1 MASPGGI
8 LPTPFLAPAPAEI
21 AAPPSPPAEAP
32 RPPSPIV
39 PTGHAVLDVSL
50 ALNASTHSY
59 GIRINK
65 DGAARVVVVD
75 FSDHEVMALGAIRVG
90 DVILSV
96 QGFDATRASFG
107 EVVGRI
113 GDAKSAGA
121 TLALT
126 IGRPRPPDARDGA
139 DGAEPAPAPAPAP
152 AAAAEPAKYCD
163 KCGHLT
169 HPGQACNLFPRAG
182 VPVQLREYAAAAEA
196 ALGFCAEAPKRGY
209 TRRFQPAPP
218 AHALLAAIAE
228 APPPPEEEEESSDDE
243 LLSPPGPAMSDT
255 ESEDDEFGMIAASSG
270 ASTFE
275 ADRQRV
281 LDFYSAEGTGEEGCQ
296 VGYVAGALGM
306 DAVRLRQI
314 VDFLE
319 SEGQLYATLNDDYHK
334 SIYEPCE
341 KPAPRKRGPPRA
353 RGDLP
358 AGRVRVG
365 GDDTESDDDDDFDD
379 ARPARRAAPSR
390 ARRAGARAAGPPTP
404 MEMPMDRECARESAS
419 PGGVKG
425 RWLQLE
431 DKRLRSVLAA
441 LDGPISK
448 AHTDW
453 DAVARA
459 LGSRDA
465 AECRLRWEKVIG
477 KGERKGRFTA
487 AEDEAVRKYAAE
499 GLEWP
504 EIAARVP
511 GRNSKQIRDRF
522 YNKLAPG
529 LKAVSDP
536 WTEREDALLYHSYQ
550 KWGSAWGQICLVVA
564 GRSPNM
570 VKNRWNSRG
579 RKERWNKRTPDVAME
594 AECADIVA
602 AAEYEAPRCGTL
614 APRAYGAE
622 APTHRDPTRP
632 IGYRHDDIKVYLK
645 PADPA
650 AARNIVPQVKRR
662 KRAPGEK
669 RPGLHDRDLHYKP
682 DAVGPKAPTTFK
694 SNPVMRCALCLA
706 EGTTCSTLPC
716 CAAAVC
722 AACRPD
728 VAVVCAFCQ
737 GDTTG
742 KGPV

>member
-8 LPTPFLAPAPAEI
+8 LPAPFLAPAPSEI

-50 ALNASTHSY
+50 ALNAATNSY

-96 QGFDATRASFG
+96 QGFDATRESFG

-121 TLALT
+121 T
-126 IGRPRPPDARDGA
+126 RPRSPPRRRRRDGA
-139 DGAEPAPAPAPAP
+139 DGAEPAPEPAPAP
-152 AAAAEPAKYCD
+152 R
-163 KCGHLT
+163 
-169 HPGQACNLFPRAG
+169 PRPSRRSTATSA
-182 VPVQLREYAAAAEA
+182 LRECAAAAEA

-209 TRRFQPAPP
+209 TRRVQPAPP

-228 APPPPEEEEESSDDE
+228 APPPPEEEEEESSDDE

-379 ARPARRAAPSR
+379 APARARRRAAP
-390 ARRAGARAAGPPTP
+390 GPAAGPLTP

-570 VKNRWNSRG
+570 VKNRWNSQG

-602 AAEYEAPRCGTL
+602 AAESS
-614 APRAYGAE
+614 
-622 APTHRDPTRP
+622 
-632 IGYRHDDIKVYLK
+632 
-645 PADPA
+645 A
-650 AARNIVPQVKRR
+650 ANA
-662 KRAPGEK
+662 RAPGEK

>member
-8 LPTPFLAPAPAEI
+8 LPAPFLAPAPAEI

-50 ALNASTHSY
+50 ALNAATNSY

-96 QGFDATRASFG
+96 QGFDATRESFG

-121 TLALT
+121 TLALV
-126 IGRPRPPDARDGA
+126 IGRPRRRTPRRR
-139 DGAEPAPAPAPAP
+139 DGAEPAPEPAPAP

-209 TRRFQPAPP
+209 TRRVQPAPP

-228 APPPPEEEEESSDDE
+228 APPPPEEE
-243 LLSPPGPAMSDT
+243 G
-255 ESEDDEFGMIAASSG
+255 SEDDEFGMIAASSG

-334 SIYEPCE
+334 SIYEPCD

-353 RGDLP
+353 RDLP

-379 ARPARRAAPSR
+379 ARPARRAPSR
-390 ARRAGARAAGPPTP
+390 APGPGRRPPTP
-404 MEMPMDRECARESAS
+404 MEMPMDRECARERVARRRQG
-419 PGGVKG
+419 PLAPARGQAAPLRARGFG
-425 RWLQLE
+425 RPDL
-431 DKRLRSVLAA
+431 
-441 LDGPISK
+441 G
-448 AHTDW
+448 AHGLGRG
-453 DAVARA
+453 RA

-550 KWGSAWGQICLVVA
+550 KWGSAWGQICLVVT

-570 VKNRWNSRG
+570 VKNRWNSQG

-645 PADPA
+645 PADPS

-662 KRAPGEK
+662 KRWR

>member
-50 ALNASTHSY
+50 ALNAATNSY

-96 QGFDATRASFG
+96 QGFDATRESFG

-121 TLALT
+121 TLALV
-126 IGRPRPPDARDGA
+126 IGRRAGRRDGA
-139 DGAEPAPAPAPAP
+139 DGAEPAPEPAPAP

-209 TRRFQPAPP
+209 TRRVQPAPP

-228 APPPPEEEEESSDDE
+228 APPPPEEEEEV
-243 LLSPPGPAMSDT
+243 
-255 ESEDDEFGMIAASSG
+255 SEDDEFGMIAASSG

-314 VDFLE
+314 VDFLDR
-319 SEGQLYATLNDDYHK
+319 A
-334 SIYEPCE
+334 
-341 KPAPRKRGPPRA
+341 KRGPP

-379 ARPARRAAPSR
+379 ARPRGARAVARA
-390 ARRAGARAAGPPTP
+390 ARAAGPPTP

-453 DAVARA
+453 DAA

-536 WTEREDALLYHSYQ
+536 WTEREDALLWRQ

-570 VKNRWNSRG
+570 VKNRWNSQG

-602 AAEYEAPRCGTL
+602 AAEYEARAA
-614 APRAYGAE
+614 APRASAYGAE

-645 PADPA
+645 PADPS
-650 AARNIVPQVKRR
+650 AARNIVP
-662 KRAPGEK
+662 
-669 RPGLHDRDLHYKP
+669 
-682 DAVGPKAPTTFK
+682 
-694 SNPVMRCALCLA
+694 
-706 EGTTCSTLPC
+706 
-716 CAAAVC
+716 
-722 AACRPD
+722 
-728 VAVVCAFCQ
+728 Q

>member
-1 MASPGGI
+1 
-8 LPTPFLAPAPAEI
+8 
-21 AAPPSPPAEAP
+21 
-32 RPPSPIV
+32 
-39 PTGHAVLDVSL
+39 
-50 ALNASTHSY
+50 
-59 GIRINK
+59 
-65 DGAARVVVVD
+65 
-75 FSDHEVMALGAIRVG
+75 
-90 DVILSV
+90 
-96 QGFDATRASFG
+96 
-107 EVVGRI
+107 
-113 GDAKSAGA
+113 
-121 TLALT
+121 
-126 IGRPRPPDARDGA
+126 
-139 DGAEPAPAPAPAP
+139 
-152 AAAAEPAKYCD
+152 
-163 KCGHLT
+163 
-169 HPGQACNLFPRAG
+169 
-182 VPVQLREYAAAAEA
+182 
-196 ALGFCAEAPKRGY
+196 
-209 TRRFQPAPP
+209 
-218 AHALLAAIAE
+218 
-228 APPPPEEEEESSDDE
+228 
-243 LLSPPGPAMSDT
+243 
-255 ESEDDEFGMIAASSG
+255 
-270 ASTFE
+270 
-275 ADRQRV
+275 
-281 LDFYSAEGTGEEGCQ
+281 
-296 VGYVAGALGM
+296 
-306 DAVRLRQI
+306 
-314 VDFLE
+314 
-319 SEGQLYATLNDDYHK
+319 
-334 SIYEPCE
+334 
-341 KPAPRKRGPPRA
+341 
-353 RGDLP
+353 
-358 AGRVRVG
+358 
-365 GDDTESDDDDDFDD
+365 
-379 ARPARRAAPSR
+379 
-390 ARRAGARAAGPPTP
+390 
-404 MEMPMDRECARESAS
+404 MDRECARESAL

-594 AECADIVA
+594 TECADIVA